1 MSLFSRH
8 SKADNET
15 RLHGAKLIT
24 LAEPKGPIAEQ
35 FRTIQTNI
43 GFMGIDHPI
52 KTLAFTSANISEG
65 KSTVTDNVAIAW
77 AQTDK
82 RVLLIDADLRRP
94 TLHATFNVSNRQGL
108 TSILTTNENSIN
120 VEDFVQT
127 SGVDNLDILTSGPIP
142 PNPAQLLN
150 SNRLQA
156 FIDAVERQYDIVI
169 LDVPPLLA
177 VSDTQALMRKLD
189 GVVLVV
195 KNGQT
200 EKLAAKRAVE
210 LLRLSKTRILGYVMN
225 DVGRDG
231 DAGYSYGYGY
241 GYGYGY
247 LEDK

>member
-8 SKADNET
+8 SKVDNKT

-94 TLHATFNVSNRQGL
+94 TLYSTFNVSNRQGL
-108 TSILTTNENSIN
+108 TSILTSNENSIN
-120 VEDFVQT
+120 VEDFLQA

-231 DAGYSYGYGY
+231 DAGYGYGY
-241 GYGYGY
+241 GYGYS
-247 LEDK
+247 EDK

>member
-8 SKADNET
+8 SKVDNET

-52 KTLAFTSANISEG
+52 KTLAFTSANTSEG

-77 AQTDK
+77 AQTGK

-94 TLHATFNVSNRQGL
+94 TLHPTFNVSNRQGL
-108 TSILTTNENSIN
+108 TSILTSNENSIN
-120 VEDFVQT
+120 VEDFVQA

-231 DAGYSYGYGY
+231 DAGYGYGYGH